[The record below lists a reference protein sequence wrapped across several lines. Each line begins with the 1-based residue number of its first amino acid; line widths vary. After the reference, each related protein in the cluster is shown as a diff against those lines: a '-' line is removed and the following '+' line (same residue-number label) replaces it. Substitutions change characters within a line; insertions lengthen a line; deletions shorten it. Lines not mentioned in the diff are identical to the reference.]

1 MLKTNEQQQ
10 QQKKQ
15 QRLTFGKKTE
25 DASFS
30 LTRDII
36 VSIQVT
42 LDYQKAQRENH
53 H

>member
-1 MLKTNEQQQ
+1 MNNNNKKK
-10 QQKKQ
+10 KKQ